1 MSSLSITTLVLGCGL
16 AAIILHLIRRD
27 HLYLTHGLFW
37 MLIAAVAALLGVRP
51 ALIDT
56 MANIVGIQYPPAA
69 LLLGASIVL
78 FLKALHADTM
88 NTRLERQLR
97 RLNQR
102 LAMLEAEVSS
112 GEDKPT
118 RSQGQT

>member
-16 AAIILHLIRRD
+16 AAVILHLIRRD

-56 MANIVGIQYPPAA
+56 MASIVGIQYPPAA

-112 GEDKPT
+112 GEDKPAG
-118 RSQGQT
+118 SQGQT